1 MEQQNRSMEG
11 KTHIT
16 IDYDGESIEIVTLDE
31 KCVEVSTIQNAFNC
45 GEIKGLSCQK
55 DGQKQK

>member
-1 MEQQNRSMEG
+1 MEG

-16 IDYDGESIEIVTLDE
+16 IDYVGKIIEIETFDE
-31 KCVEVSTIQNAFNC
+31 KSVEVSAIQNAFNC
-45 GEIKGLSCQK
+45 GEIKGLSYQK